1 MSAKKKSIPK
11 SSKAKGRGRKK
22 ISLNPSNALIV
33 KHTVEKETLFP
44 KKLEKANKL
53 LENAVLLD

>member
-1 MSAKKKSIPK
+1 MPAKKKNVQKP
-11 SSKAKGRGRKK
+11 SKAKANRRKK
-22 ISLNPSNALIV
+22 ISLDPSNALIV

-44 KKLEKANKL
+44 KKLIKINKL